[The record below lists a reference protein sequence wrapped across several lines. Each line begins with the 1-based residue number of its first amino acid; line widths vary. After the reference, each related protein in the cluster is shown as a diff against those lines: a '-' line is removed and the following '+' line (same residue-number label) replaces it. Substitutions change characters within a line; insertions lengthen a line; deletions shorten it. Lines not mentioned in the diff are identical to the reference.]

1 MKSLDEYRQLNEA
14 SKSSSKAKSMND
26 LVNALRKTLDEF
38 DLPTRKFLWEKLNTE
53 KGRELM
59 DKILRNPKTS
69 FSNSEFVKLVTTSK
83 K

>member
-1 MKSLDEYRQLNEA
+1 MKSLEEYRQLNEA
-14 SKSSSKAKSMND
+14 SKSSSKAKGMND
-26 LVNALRKTLDEF
+26 LVNALRKILDEF
-38 DLPTRKFLWEKLNTE
+38 DLPTRKFLWERLNTE
-53 KGRELM
+53 KGKELM